1 MELGPIATRAEQV
14 SESGIR
20 KFFQAAKPGSVSLA
34 LGQPDFVT
42 PLHIRQAAITAIEEG
57 KTGYTFNTGIPELR
71 EAICSVLLTHNNLS
85 YEPDQLVVTAG
96 AGEAIFVAMQALV
109 DTGDRV
115 LIPNPGF
122 VSYRECVTLAGGCP
136 DALPLDADLHLNV
149 EVVQEHL
156 DGARL
161 MVLNSPANPTG
172 VVEPEETIRAIVEYA
187 NDAGVC
193 VLSDEVYE
201 HFVYDAETVSAARFS
216 EDVIT
221 VNATSKTYAMTGW
234 RVGYLAGPDAY
245 VRQCVK
251 IHQYCQTCACSIS
264 QYAALAAYTGDQSC
278 VQEMRDEY
286 ALRRDLLSKGLYDL
300 GFSFPMP
307 QGAFYLFVP
316 MDAETFSAIIEQGVV
331 IVPGDA
337 FGSGGEGFA
346 RFSYA
351 ASRDVIQTALDRIG
365 HAL

>member
-1 MELGPIATRAEQV
+1 MGLGSIAFRAEQV
-14 SESGIR
+14 LESGIR
-20 KFFQAAKPGSVSLA
+20 KFFQAAKPGSVSLS
-34 LGQPDFVT
+34 LGQPDFIT
-42 PLHIRQAAITAIEEG
+42 PIHIRLAATTAIWEG

-71 EAICSVLLTHNNLS
+71 EAICSVLQRDNCLTYH
-85 YEPDQLVVTAG
+85 PDQLVITAG
-96 AGEAIFVAMQALV
+96 AGEAIFVTMQALV

-122 VSYRECVTLAGGCP
+122 VSYKECVTLAGGIP
-136 DALPLDADLHLNV
+136 DGIPLTKDLHLDV
-149 EVVQEHL
+149 EVVKEHL

-161 MVLNSPANPTG
+161 IVLNSPANPTG
-172 VVEPEETIRAIVEYA
+172 VVEPKETIRAIVEYA

-201 HFVYDAETVSAARFS
+201 HFVYGADVVSAARFG

-221 VNATSKTYAMTGW
+221 VNSTSKSYAMTGW

-245 VRQCVK
+245 VQQCMKV
-251 IHQYCQTCACSIS
+251 HQYCQTCACSIS

-278 VQEMRDEY
+278 IQEMRNEY
-286 ALRRDLLSKGLYDL
+286 NARRDLLYKGLCDL
-300 GFSFPMP
+300 GFSFPIP
-307 QGAFYLFVP
+307 QGAFYMFVP
-316 MDAETFSAIIEQGVV
+316 MDNETFSAIIENGVV

-337 FGSGGEGFA
+337 FGSGGEGYA

-351 ASRDVIQTALDRIG
+351 SSREVIHTALERIG
-365 HAL
+365 QVL